1 MTDWRRLLL
10 PLIAA
15 ALLSGCAQ
23 LAALDE
29 SAQIE
34 RETARVEEARELFE
48 RFIILGN
55 HYDTTIA
62 NLYAEDAEILLIER
76 KRGALRKVAV
86 AGSDFKEMVHRT
98 LPRAERKGVHSSY
111 SDVTFRVRGERVRID
126 AIRTAM
132 PQGWRVPHILVVGPS
147 ASGEEWL
154 IYQEV
159 SVTPL

>member
-1 MTDWRRLLL
+1 MKLCRAWLSV
-10 PLIAA
+10 LIAA
-15 ALLSGCAQ
+15 ALLTGCAQ
-23 LAALDE
+23 L
-29 SAQIE
+29 SAFEEAVQIE
-34 RETARVEEARELFE
+34 KETARVEEARELFE
-48 RFIILGN
+48 RFVILGN
-55 HYDTTIA
+55 HYDTGIA
-62 NLYAEDAEILLIER
+62 NLYAEEAEILLIER
-76 KRGALRKVAV
+76 KRGELRKVAV
-86 AGSDFKEMVHRT
+86 AGTDFKELVQRT

-147 ASGEEWL
+147 ESGEEWL

>member
-1 MTDWRRLLL
+1 MTLSRSLLASL
-10 PLIAA
+10 VAA
-15 ALLSGCAQ
+15 VLLTGCAQ

-29 SAQIE
+29 TARVE

-62 NLYAEDAEILLIER
+62 NLYAEEAQILLIER

-86 AGSDFKEMVHRT
+86 AGSDFKELVHRT
-98 LPRAERKGVHSSY
+98 LPRAERKGHHSSF

-147 ASGEEWL
+147 KSGEEWL

>member
-1 MTDWRRLLL
+1 MTILRAPLALLFAAVL
-10 PLIAA
+10 LAGCAMLDEA
-15 ALLSGCAQ
+15 AL
-23 LAALDE
+23 
-29 SAQIE
+29 IE

-62 NLYAEDAEILLIER
+62 NLYAEEAEIVMIER
-76 KRGALRKVAV
+76 KRGQLRKVEVIGA
-86 AGSDFKEMVHRT
+86 DFKALVQRT

-111 SDVTFRVRGERVRID
+111 SDVTFRVRGDRVRID

-132 PQGWRVPHILVVGPS
+132 PHGLKVPHILVVGPS
-147 ASGEEWL
+147 ETGEEWL